1 MAIALE
7 EVMTQ
12 KIQELK
18 EQGFTIIRFE
28 VGDQEFFL
36 RKPGKAELMLYQ
48 DNALKN
54 KGSVAGMS
62 EKFLRQLF
70 VGENVEEFDT
80 YLNEKPLS
88 IGHFLEEC
96 LSGLGGDENFTASVV

>member
-1 MAIALE
+1 MS
-7 EVMTQ
+7 Q

-18 EQGFTIIRFE
+18 DQGFTIIRFE
-28 VGDQEFFL
+28 VDTQEFLF
-36 RKPGKAELMLYQ
+36 RKPSKVELMLYQ

-54 KGSVAGMS
+54 KGSATGMS

-70 VGENVEEFDT
+70 VGENVGEFDS

-88 IGHFLEEC
+88 IGYFLEEC
-96 LSGLGGDENFTASVV
+96 LSGLGGDENFTVSVV